1 MSYYELCNDVAE
13 AIQRAV
19 SGLIGKPEAGVMLRI
34 GADGTPTEKI
44 DEVAENA
51 ALSVL
56 EKDGRSM
63 RIVSEELGEK
73 RIGSKPEFTFV
84 LDPIDG
90 TFNAVNNIPFF
101 CVPIAIGGSDLSD
114 IRYGY
119 VKNLISGDVY
129 TAEKGKGAYLKTL
142 YETSYLNMG
151 TKLHVSNVSEL
162 PGLSVISYSH
172 RPHAVPINN
181 HNVRRVRVFGCAAL
195 ELCYIASGIFDAF
208 IDMRSMLR
216 VTDIAAGKLIVEE
229 AGGKVTGGNGE
240 PLKTPLDVK
249 ERVNV
254 IASNGQVHDK
264 LLEFV

>member
-1 MSYYELCNDVAE
+1 MSFYDLCNDVAE
-13 AIQRAV
+13 AIQHAV
-19 SGLIGKPEAGVMLRI
+19 SGLIGTPEAGVMLRM

-51 ALSVL
+51 ALRVL
-56 EKDGRSM
+56 EEDGRSM
-63 RIVSEELGEK
+63 RLVSEELGEK
-73 RIGSKPEFTFV
+73 IIGSKPEFTFV

-119 VKNLISGDVY
+119 VKNHANGDIY
-129 TAEKGKGAYLKTL
+129 TAEKGKGAFLNGKKIHASTL
-142 YETSYLNMG
+142 
-151 TKLHVSNVSEL
+151 SEL
-162 PGLSVISYSH
+162 SQLSVISYSH
-172 RPHAVPINN
+172 RPHAVAINN

-229 AGGKVTGGNGE
+229 AGGRVTDGKGE
-240 PLKTPLDVK
+240 PLFTPLDVK
-249 ERVNV
+249 QRVNV
-254 IASNGQVHDK
+254 VASNGAVHDK
-264 LLEFV
+264 LLEIV

>member
-1 MSYYELCNDVAE
+1 MAYPTFYNLCDDVAT
-13 AIQRAV
+13 AISQAV
-19 SGLIGKPEAGVMLRI
+19 SGLIGTQEAGAMIRI

-51 ALSVL
+51 ALQVL
-56 EKDGRSM
+56 ENDGRSM
-63 RIVSEELGEK
+63 RFVSEELGEK
-73 RIGSKPEFTFV
+73 IIGSQPEFTFV
-84 LDPIDG
+84 LDPVDG

-101 CVPIAIGGSDLSD
+101 CVPIAIGSSDLSD

-119 VKNLISGDVY
+119 VRNLVNGDIY
-129 TAEKGKGAYLKTL
+129 TAEKGKGAF
-142 YETSYLNMG
+142 LNG
-151 TKLHVSNVSEL
+151 RKIHVSPVSEL
-162 PGLSVISYSH
+162 SRVSVISYSH

-229 AGGKVTGGNGE
+229 AGGIVTNGNGE
-240 PLKTPLDVK
+240 PLNTPLDVK
-249 ERVNV
+249 KRVNV
-254 IASNGQVHDK
+254 IASNGLAHDE
-264 LLEFV
+264 LLELVQGCL

>member
-1 MSYYELCNDVAE
+1 MSYYELCRNVAE
-13 AIQRAV
+13 TIQQAV
-19 SGLIGKPEAGVMLRI
+19 SGLIGKPEAGITLRI

-63 RIVSEELGEK
+63 RFVSEELGEK
-73 RIGSKPEFTFV
+73 IIGKKPEFTFV

-119 VKNLISGDVY
+119 VKNLVTGDIY
-129 TAEKGKGAYLKTL
+129 TAEKGKGAF
-142 YETSYLNMG
+142 LN
-151 TKLHVSNVSEL
+151 KRKIYVSSVSEL
-162 PGLSVISYSH
+162 SALSVISYSQ

-181 HNVRRVRVFGCAAL
+181 HKVRRVRVFGCAAL
-195 ELCYIASGIFDAF
+195 ELCYVASGIFDAF
-208 IDMRSMLR
+208 IDMRNMLR
-216 VTDIAAGKLIVEE
+216 VTDIAASKLIVEE
-229 AGGKVTGGNGE
+229 AGGVVTDGNGK
-240 PLKTPLDVK
+240 PLSTLLDVTK
-249 ERVNV
+249 RVNMV
-254 IASNGQVHDK
+254 ASNGMVHDK
-264 LLEFV
+264 LLELV

>member
-1 MSYYELCNDVAE
+1 MTGSHYLKLCNDVTTE
-13 AIQRAV
+13 IKKAV
-19 SGLIGKPEAGVMLRI
+19 SGLIGKPEAGLTLRI

-56 EKDGRSM
+56 EADGRSM
-63 RIVSEELGEK
+63 LFVSEELGEK

-101 CVPIAIGGSDLSD
+101 CVPIAIGDSDLSD
-114 IRYGY
+114 IRYGF
-119 VKNLISGDVY
+119 VKNLVNGDIY
-129 TAEKGKGAYLKTL
+129 SAEKGKGAF
-142 YETSYLNMG
+142 LNNR
-151 TKLHVSNVSEL
+151 KIHVSNLSEL
-162 PGLSVISYSH
+162 SKLSVLSYSH

-208 IDMRSMLR
+208 IDMREMLR
-216 VTDIAAGKLIVEE
+216 VTDIAASKLIVEE
-229 AGGKVTGGNGE
+229 AGGRITDGKGK
-240 PLKTPLDVK
+240 PLNTPLDVRK
-249 ERVNV
+249 RVNL
-254 IASNGQVHDK
+254 IASNGIAHDK
-264 LLEFV
+264 LLELV